1 LPRAAPNGTADSG
14 GIASWWFR
22 LSVLTM
28 SHAVGSLGMM
38 SVLAVAPLIQRDL
51 ALTATQFGLLVAV
64 YGGSQALGSPL
75 AGQIA
80 DRLGVGRTLALAMV
94 VFTLSILVVSSAH
107 MLTVAL
113 IGVTGLGIGYAFINP
128 ATARGIMDWAPAGQR
143 ATGMGI
149 KQTGVPMGGILGA
162 GAALVASLIDWRMT
176 LVCVAGL
183 SLAAVLPC
191 LSLAR
196 LDRTRSGAARSFL
209 STWPTLLTNRN
220 LIALSLATAGL
231 NMCQASFF
239 GFLTLFAKDS
249 IGFSAVTAGL
259 CLGLAQTAAA
269 FGRVL
274 WGVVGDRL
282 FGGRRKAL
290 YVYVAALASTLL
302 AVFALAQPGWV
313 AFLLCMIILLG
324 LTVGSYAAIVQTMVV
339 ESVAPQNAGAAS
351 GYFLCVISL
360 GNMAGPLLFGAV
372 VDHSQSYAV
381 GWFLLAIMGGAS
393 TAAIV
398 IGFSDQR
405 QWREQSVVQPMR

>member
-1 LPRAAPNGTADSG
+1 MA
-14 GIASWWFR
+14 
-22 LSVLTM
+22 
-28 SHAVGSLGMM
+28 HAVGSLGMM

-51 ALTATQFGLLVAV
+51 AFTATQFGLLVAI

-80 DRLGVGRTLALAMV
+80 DRLGVGRTLALAMI
-94 VFTLSILVVSSAH
+94 VFTLSILLVSRAH
-107 MLTVAL
+107 ILTVAL

-128 ATARGIMDWAPAGQR
+128 ATARGIMDWAPAGRR

-162 GAALVASLIDWRMT
+162 GAALLASLIDWRMT
-176 LVCVAGL
+176 LACVAGL
-183 SLAAVLPC
+183 SLLAVLPC
-191 LSLAR
+191 LGLSR
-196 LDRTRSGAARSFL
+196 LDRPRSGPARSFL
-209 STWPTLLTNRN
+209 STWPSLLSNRN
-220 LIALSLATAGL
+220 LAALSLATAGL

-259 CLGLAQTAAA
+259 CLGLSQTAAA

-302 AVFALAQPGWV
+302 AVFALIQSGWL
-313 AFLLCMIILLG
+313 AFMLVMVTLLG

-339 ESVAPQNAGAAS
+339 ESVAPQDAGAAS

-360 GNMAGPLLFGAV
+360 GNMSGPLLFGV
-372 VDHSQSYAV
+372 IVDLTQSYAV
-381 GWFLLAIMGGAS
+381 GWLLLAVMGAAS

-398 IGFSDQR
+398 LGFSDRR
-405 QWREQSVVQPMR
+405 QWQERSLASEPTR

>member
-1 LPRAAPNGTADSG
+1 MSSAAPNE
-14 GIASWWFR
+14 IAEGSSTGDWWFR

-64 YGGSQALGSPL
+64 YGGSQVLGSPL

-94 VFTLSILVVSSAH
+94 IFTLSILVVSQAH
-107 MLTVAL
+107 VLTGAL
-113 IGVTGLGIGYAFINP
+113 IGVAGLGIGYAFINP
-128 ATARGIMDWAPAGQR
+128 ATARGIMEWAPPSRR

-162 GAALVASLIDWRMT
+162 GAALLASLIDWRMT
-176 LVCVAGL
+176 LACVAGL
-183 SLAAVLPC
+183 SLLAVAPC
-191 LSLAR
+191 LSLSR
-196 LDRTRSGAARSFL
+196 LDRPRSGPARSFL
-209 STWPTLLTNRN
+209 RTWPSLLTNRN
-220 LIALSLATAGL
+220 LVVLSLATAGL

-259 CLGLAQTAAA
+259 CLGVSQTAAA
-269 FGRVL
+269 CGRVL

-282 FGGRRKAL
+282 FGRRRKVL
-290 YVYVAALASTLL
+290 YVYVAALASALL
-302 AVFALAQPGWV
+302 AVFALVQPGWL
-313 AFLLCMIILLG
+313 AFLLVMVTFLG

-339 ESVAPQNAGAAS
+339 ESVAPHDAGAAS

-360 GNMAGPLLFGAV
+360 GNMSGPLLFGAI
-372 VDHSQSYAV
+372 VDQSQSYAA
-381 GWFLLAIMGGAS
+381 GWVLLSVIGAVS
-393 TAAIV
+393 TAAIM
-398 IGFSDQR
+398 IGFSDRR
-405 QWREQSVVQPMR
+405 QWREHSVASPN